1 MTGRRGRVSTAR
13 STLVSLVLAA
23 TAAGLVACGTN
34 APPDGAAAPATV
46 NTRDDGYAG
55 TLVTDPPMRPA
66 EVLLRDTRGAPHPLD
81 QVGDEGVI
89 ALFFGFTHCDDVC
102 PTTMADLAAARRALP
117 EPLAQRVE
125 VAFVTVDPRR
135 DTARVLDRWLGRF
148 DPSFVGLR
156 GPVAQVHQ
164 LEDSLYAAQSAV
176 EKPTGGPGHHHGDS
190 DGASGSA
197 EGYEVSHSGSVYV
210 FGPGGRSLLYTGGT
224 TPAEYTAD
232 LTRLLG
238 SP

>member
-1 MTGRRGRVSTAR
+1 MTR

-23 TAAGLVACGTN
+23 TTMGLVACGADTSR
-34 APPDGAAAPATV
+34 DGTAAPATIT
-46 NTRDDGYAG
+46 TRDDGYAG
-55 TLVTDPPMRPA
+55 TLVADPPMRPA
-66 EVLLRDTRGAPHPLD
+66 DVVLRDTRGAPHALD
-81 QVGDEGVI
+81 RVAQEGVT

-117 EPLAQRVE
+117 ASLAQRVE
-125 VAFVTVDPRR
+125 VVFVTVDPRR

-164 LEDSLYAAQSAV
+164 LEDSLFAAQSAV
-176 EKPTGGPGHHHGDS
+176 KQPAGAPGHHHGNN
-190 DGASGSA
+190 DGQPSSA
-197 EGYEVSHSGSVYV
+197 GDYEVSHSGSVYV

-224 TPAEYTAD
+224 SAPEYARDFTH
-232 LTRLLG
+232 LLELR
-238 SP
+238 